1 MAGWKEVIFKG
12 ITAADLGVTG
22 DAQGNLLMAGSGA
35 FTYANLT
42 AGTEGK
48 RLTSHGASADLTWE
62 TPTEYA
68 PKTGAAQGNLLMAG
82 TTPFTFANLTAGTEG
97 QVLTAHGATSALTWT
112 NAGTGDFKADGT
124 VPMTA
129 PVRLKANDGETGMG
143 TVDGSI
149 FYDTT
154 ADKLKVYVA

>member
-12 ITAADLGVTG
+12 ISASDLGVTG
-22 DAQGNLLMAGSGA
+22 AAQGNILMAGSGT

-68 PKTGAAQGNLLMAG
+68 PKNGAAHGNILMAG
-82 TTPFTFANLTAGTEG
+82 STPFTYANLTAGSEG
-97 QVLTAHGATSALTWT
+97 QILTAHGASAALTWT
-112 NAGTGDFKADGT
+112 SAGAGDFKADGT

-149 FYDTT
+149 FFDTT